1 MNFSPKALFF
11 DWDHTL
17 WDHDLNAKEVL
28 LDLAA
33 EYGLSIEPLSYWA
46 SFEKINNGLWDQY
59 AAGEISQAELRET
72 RFVRFFQEL
81 GVKGPAE
88 EFGDKYLERAPRKTN
103 LMPGAFEVI
112 QDLAA
117 HFPLY
122 ILTNGFDDIQYV
134 KIEGAGMRSFF
145 QEIIT
150 SQQVGTKKPNPL
162 FYEYALERA
171 GIQPGEALMIGDHVE
186 ADVRGALNAG
196 IPAIHYNPFSAE
208 TDLPHEIKHLD
219 ELRSLLENR

>member
-1 MNFSPKALFF
+1 MNFSPKAIFL

-33 EYGLSIEPLSYWA
+33 EYALAIEPLSYWA
-46 SFEKINNGLWDQY
+46 TFEKINNALWDQY

-81 GVKGPAE
+81 GVEGPAV

-134 KIEGAGMRSFF
+134 KIEGAGMRGFF

-150 SQQVGTKKPNPL
+150 SQQVGTKKPSPL

-171 GIQPGEALMIGDHVE
+171 GILAEDALMIGDHVE
-186 ADVRGALNAG
+186 ADVRGALNVG
-196 IPAIHYNPFSAE
+196 IPAIHYNPFSIE
-208 TDLPHEIKHLD
+208 TDLPHEIQHLD
-219 ELRSLLENR
+219 ELRALLKNR

>member
-33 EYGLSIEPLSYWA
+33 EYELAIEPFSYWA

-81 GVKGPAE
+81 SIAGPAA

-103 LMPGAFEVI
+103 LMPGAFELI

-145 QEIIT
+145 KEIIT
-150 SQQVGTKKPNPL
+150 SQQVGTKKPSPL
-162 FYEYALERA
+162 FYAYALERA
-171 GIQPGEALMIGDHVE
+171 GIQPEEALMIGDHVE
-186 ADVRGALNAG
+186 ADIRGALNVG
-196 IPAIHYNPFSAE
+196 IPAIHYNPFSIE
-208 TDLPHEIKHLD
+208 TDLPHEIQHLD

>member
-28 LDLAA
+28 LDLAV
-33 EYGLSIEPLSYWA
+33 EYELAIEPLSYWA

-72 RFVRFFQEL
+72 RFVRFFKEL
-81 GVKGPAE
+81 ALEGPAQ

-103 LMPGAFEVI
+103 LMPGAFELI

-117 HFPLY
+117 HYPLY

-134 KIEGAGMRSFF
+134 KIEGAGMRPFF
-145 QEIIT
+145 REIIT
-150 SQQVGTKKPNPL
+150 SQQVGTKKPSPL
-162 FYEYALERA
+162 FYVYALERA
-171 GIQPGEALMIGDHVE
+171 GVKAEEALMIGDHVE

-196 IPAIHYNPFSAE
+196 IPAIHYNPFSVA
-208 TDLPHEIKHLD
+208 TDLPHEIQHLD
-219 ELRSLLENR
+219 ELRGLLKNR

>member
-1 MNFSPKALFF
+1 MNFRPKALFF

-17 WDHDLNAKEVL
+17 WDHDLNAREVL

-33 EYGLSIEPLSYWA
+33 EYGLAIEPESYWKT
-46 SFEKINNGLWDQY
+46 FEKINNGLWDQY

-81 GVKGPAE
+81 SIEGPAV
-88 EFGDKYLERAPRKTN
+88 EFGDKYLSRAPRKTN

-134 KIEGAGMRSFF
+134 KIDGAGMRPFF
-145 QEIIT
+145 EEIIT
-150 SQQVGTKKPNPL
+150 SQQVGTKKPSPL
-162 FYEYALERA
+162 FYEYALNRA
-171 GIQPGEALMIGDHVE
+171 GIEAKDALMIGVHVD
-186 ADVRGALNAG
+186 ADVRGALHVG
-196 IPAIHYNPFSAE
+196 IPAIHYNPFSAV
-208 TDLPHEIKHLD
+208 TDLPHEIQHLD
-219 ELRSLLENR
+219 ELRSLLKNR

>member
-1 MNFSPKALFF
+1 MNFSPKAIFL

-33 EYGLSIEPLSYWA
+33 EYALAIEPLSYWA
-46 SFEKINNGLWDQY
+46 TFAKINNALWDQY

-81 GVKGPAE
+81 RVEGPAV

-134 KIEGAGMRSFF
+134 KIEGAGMRGFF

-162 FYEYALERA
+162 FYEYALSRA
-171 GIQPGEALMIGDHVE
+171 GIQAEDALMIGDHVE
-186 ADVRGALNAG
+186 ADVRGALNVG
-196 IPAIHYNPFSAE
+196 IPAIHYNPFSIE
-208 TDLPHEIKHLD
+208 TDLPHEIQHLD
-219 ELRSLLENR
+219 ELRGLLKNR

>member
-33 EYGLSIEPLSYWA
+33 EYELAIEPFSYWA

-81 GVKGPAE
+81 SIEGPAA

-103 LMPGAFEVI
+103 LMPGAFELI

-145 QEIIT
+145 KEIIT
-150 SQQVGTKKPNPL
+150 SQQVGTKKPSPL
-162 FYEYALERA
+162 FYKYALERA
-171 GIQPGEALMIGDHVE
+171 GIQPEEALMIGDHVE
-186 ADVRGALNAG
+186 ADIRGALNVG
-196 IPAIHYNPFSAE
+196 IPAIHYNPFSIE
-208 TDLPHEIKHLD
+208 TDLPHEIQHLD

>member
-33 EYGLSIEPLSYWA
+33 EYELAIEPLSYWA

-81 GVKGPAE
+81 SIAGPAA

-103 LMPGAFEVI
+103 LMPGAFELI

-145 QEIIT
+145 KEIIT
-150 SQQVGTKKPNPL
+150 SQQVGTKKPSPL
-162 FYEYALERA
+162 FYAYALERA
-171 GIQPGEALMIGDHVE
+171 GIQPEEALMIGDHVE
-186 ADVRGALNAG
+186 ADIRGALNVG
-196 IPAIHYNPFSAE
+196 IPAIHYNPFSIE
-208 TDLPHEIKHLD
+208 TDLPHEIQHLD

>member
-1 MNFSPKALFF
+1 MNFSPKAIFL

-33 EYGLSIEPLSYWA
+33 EYALAIEPLSYWA
-46 SFEKINNGLWDQY
+46 TFEKINNALWDQY

-81 GVKGPAE
+81 RVEGPAV

-134 KIEGAGMRSFF
+134 KIEGAGMRGFF

-150 SQQVGTKKPNPL
+150 SQQVGTKKPSPL

-171 GIQPGEALMIGDHVE
+171 GILAEDALMIGDHVE
-186 ADVRGALNAG
+186 ADVRGALNVG
-196 IPAIHYNPFSAE
+196 IPAIHYNPFSIE
-208 TDLPHEIKHLD
+208 TDLPHEIQHLD
-219 ELRSLLENR
+219 ELRSLLKNR

>member
-1 MNFSPKALFF
+1 MNFQPKALFF

-17 WDHDLNAKEVL
+17 WDHDLNAREVL
-28 LDLAA
+28 LDLAV
-33 EYGLSIEPLSYWA
+33 EYRLSIEPESYWNT
-46 SFEKINNGLWDQY
+46 FEKINNGLWDQY

-81 GVKGPAE
+81 RVEGPAE
-88 EFGDKYLERAPRKTN
+88 EFGDKYLSRAPRKTN

-117 HFPLY
+117 HYPLY

-145 QEIIT
+145 KEIIT
-150 SQQVGTKKPNPL
+150 SQQVGTKKPSPL

-171 GIQPGEALMIGDHVE
+171 GIHPREALMIGDHVE
-186 ADVRGALNAG
+186 ADVRGALNVG
-196 IPAIHYNPFSAE
+196 IPAIHYNPFSVA
-208 TDLPHEIKHLD
+208 TDLPHEIQHLD

>member
-33 EYGLSIEPLSYWA
+33 EYELAIEPLSYWA
-46 SFEKINNGLWDQY
+46 TFEKINNGLWDQY

-72 RFVRFFQEL
+72 RFVRFFAEL
-81 GVKGPAE
+81 GVVGPSS
-88 EFGDKYLERAPRKTN
+88 EFGDKYLSRAPRKTN

-162 FYEYALERA
+162 FYEYALSRA
-171 GIQPGEALMIGDHVE
+171 GIQAEDALMIGDHVE
-186 ADVRGALNAG
+186 ADVRGALNVG
-196 IPAIHYNPFSAE
+196 IPAIHYNPFSVA
-208 TDLPHEIKHLD
+208 TDLPHEIQHLD

>member
-17 WDHDLNAKEVL
+17 WDHDLNAREVL
-28 LDLAA
+28 LDLAI
-33 EYGLSIEPLSYWA
+33 EYELAIEPEFYWKT
-46 SFEKINNGLWDQY
+46 FEKINNSLWDQY
-59 AAGEISQAELRET
+59 AAGKISQAELRET
-72 RFVRFFQEL
+72 RFVRFFREL
-81 GVKGPAE
+81 GIESPAG

-103 LMPGAFEVI
+103 LMPGAYELI
-112 QDLAA
+112 QDLAV

-122 ILTNGFDDIQYV
+122 ILTNGFDDIQFV

-150 SQQVGTKKPNPL
+150 SQQVGTKKPSPL

-171 GIQPGEALMIGDHVE
+171 GVKAEEALMIGDHVE

-196 IPAIHYNPFSAE
+196 IPAIHYNPFSVE
-208 TDLPHEIKHLD
+208 TDLPHEIQHLD
-219 ELRSLLENR
+219 ELRGLLKNR

>member
-28 LDLAA
+28 LDLAV
-33 EYGLSIEPLSYWA
+33 EYELAIEPLSYWA

-81 GVKGPAE
+81 RVEGPSS

-103 LMPGAFEVI
+103 LMPGAFKVI

-117 HFPLY
+117 HYPLY

-196 IPAIHYNPFSAE
+196 IPAIHYNPFSVE
-208 TDLPHEIKHLD
+208 TDLPHEIQHLD

>member
-17 WDHDLNAKEVL
+17 WDHDLNAREVL
-28 LDLAA
+28 LDLAV
-33 EYGLSIEPLSYWA
+33 EYELDIEPLSYWA
-46 SFEKINNGLWDQY
+46 SFEKINTGLWDQY

-72 RFVRFFQEL
+72 RFVRFFEEL
-81 GVKGPAE
+81 RIEGPSS

-103 LMPGAFEVI
+103 LMPGAFELI

-117 HFPLY
+117 HYPLY
-122 ILTNGFDDIQYV
+122 ILTNGFDDIQFV

-150 SQQVGTKKPNPL
+150 SQQVGTKKPSPL

-171 GIQPGEALMIGDHVE
+171 GIKAEEALMIGDHVE
-186 ADVRGALNAG
+186 ADVRGALNVG
-196 IPAIHYNPFSAE
+196 IPAIHYNPFSLA
-208 TDLPHEIKHLD
+208 TDLPHEIQHLD
-219 ELRSLLENR
+219 ELRGLLKNR

>member
-28 LDLAA
+28 LDLAV
-33 EYGLSIEPLSYWA
+33 EYELAIEPLSYWA

-81 GVKGPAE
+81 RIEGPSS

-103 LMPGAFEVI
+103 LMPGAFELI

-117 HFPLY
+117 HYPLY

-145 QEIIT
+145 KEIIT
-150 SQQVGTKKPNPL
+150 SQQVGTKKPSPL

-196 IPAIHYNPFSAE
+196 IPAIHYNPFSVA
-208 TDLPHEIKHLD
+208 TDLPHEIQHLD
-219 ELRSLLENR
+219 ELRGLLKNR

>member
-1 MNFSPKALFF
+1 MKFTPKAIFF

-33 EYGLSIEPLSYWA
+33 EYELAIEPLSYWA
-46 SFEKINNGLWDQY
+46 TFEKINNGLWDQY

-81 GVKGPAE
+81 RVEGPAG

-150 SQQVGTKKPNPL
+150 SQQVGTKKPNPWGL
-162 FYEYALERA
+162 HDMHGNVSEWVLDQYDAKFFATLA
-171 GIQPGEALMIGDHVE
+171 GK
-186 ADVRGALNAG
+186 
-196 IPAIHYNPFSAE
+196 SAKKAMWFRRSP
-208 TDLPHEIKHLD
+208 TD
-219 ELRSLLENR
+219 

>member
-17 WDHDLNAKEVL
+17 WDHDLNAREVL
-28 LDLAA
+28 LDLAN
-33 EYGLSIEPLSYWA
+33 EYELAIEPSSYWA
-46 SFEKINNGLWDQY
+46 SFEKINTGLWDQY

-72 RFVRFFQEL
+72 RFVRFFEEL
-81 GVKGPAE
+81 RIEGPSS

-103 LMPGAFEVI
+103 LMPGAFELI
-112 QDLAA
+112 QDLAV

-122 ILTNGFDDIQYV
+122 ILTNGFDDIQFV

-150 SQQVGTKKPNPL
+150 SQQVGTKKPSPL
-162 FYEYALERA
+162 FFEYALERA
-171 GIQPGEALMIGDHVE
+171 GIKAEEGLMIGDHVE
-186 ADVRGALNAG
+186 ADIRGALNVG
-196 IPAIHYNPFSAE
+196 IPAIHYNPFSLA
-208 TDLPHEIKHLD
+208 TDLPHEIQHLD
-219 ELRSLLENR
+219 ELRGLLKNR

>member
-1 MNFSPKALFF
+1 MNFSPKAIFL

-33 EYGLSIEPLSYWA
+33 EYALAIEPLSYWA
-46 SFEKINNGLWDQY
+46 TFEKINNALWDQY

-81 GVKGPAE
+81 RVEGPAV

-145 QEIIT
+145 KEIIT
-150 SQQVGTKKPNPL
+150 SQQVGTKKPSPL

-171 GIQPGEALMIGDHVE
+171 GILAEDALMIGDHVE
-186 ADVRGALNAG
+186 ADVRGALNVG
-196 IPAIHYNPFSAE
+196 IPAIHYNPFSIE
-208 TDLPHEIKHLD
+208 TDLPHEIQHLD
-219 ELRSLLENR
+219 ELRALLKNR

>member
-1 MNFSPKALFF
+1 MNFSPKAIFL

-33 EYGLSIEPLSYWA
+33 EYELAIEPLSYWA
-46 SFEKINNGLWDQY
+46 TFEKINNALWDQY

-81 GVKGPAE
+81 GVEGPAV

-134 KIEGAGMRSFF
+134 KIEGAGMRGFF

-150 SQQVGTKKPNPL
+150 SQQVGTKKPSPL

-171 GIQPGEALMIGDHVE
+171 GILAEDALMIGDHVE

-196 IPAIHYNPFSAE
+196 IPAIHYNPFSIE
-208 TDLPHEIKHLD
+208 TDLPHEIQHLD
-219 ELRSLLENR
+219 ELRGLLKNR

>member
-28 LDLAA
+28 LDLAT
-33 EYGLSIEPLSYWA
+33 EYRLTIEPESYWNT
-46 SFEKINNGLWDQY
+46 FEKINNGLWDQY

-81 GVKGPAE
+81 RVEGPAE

-196 IPAIHYNPFSAE
+196 IPAIHYNPFSIE
-208 TDLPHEIKHLD
+208 TDLPHEIQHLD

>member
-28 LDLAA
+28 LDLAV
-33 EYGLSIEPLSYWA
+33 EYELAIEPLSYWA
-46 SFEKINNGLWDQY
+46 TFEKINNGLWDQY

-81 GVKGPAE
+81 RVEGPAE

-112 QDLAA
+112 QDLAD

-196 IPAIHYNPFSAE
+196 IPAIHYNPFSVE
-208 TDLPHEIKHLD
+208 TDLPHEIQHLD
-219 ELRSLLENR
+219 ELRSLLKNR

>member
-17 WDHDLNAKEVL
+17 WDHDLNAREVL
-28 LDLAA
+28 LDLAV
-33 EYGLSIEPLSYWA
+33 EYELAIEPESYWKT
-46 SFEKINNGLWDQY
+46 FEKINNSLWDQY

-72 RFVRFFQEL
+72 RFMRFFQEL
-81 GVKGPAE
+81 RIEGPSS

-117 HFPLY
+117 HYPLY

-145 QEIIT
+145 KEIIT

-196 IPAIHYNPFSAE
+196 IPAIHYNPFSVE
-208 TDLPHEIKHLD
+208 TDLPHEIQHLD
-219 ELRSLLENR
+219 ELRGLLKNR

>member
-17 WDHDLNAKEVL
+17 WDHDLNAREVL
-28 LDLAA
+28 LDLAL
-33 EYGLSIEPLSYWA
+33 EYELAMEPESYWA
-46 SFEKINNGLWDQY
+46 TFEKINNGLWDQY

-81 GVKGPAE
+81 GVSGPAQ

-145 QEIIT
+145 KEIIT
-150 SQQVGTKKPNPL
+150 SQQVGTKKPNPV
-162 FYEYALERA
+162 FFEYALSRA
-171 GIQPGEALMIGDHVE
+171 GIQADEALMIGDHVE
-186 ADVRGALNAG
+186 ADVRGALQAG
-196 IPAIHYNPFSAE
+196 IPAIHYNPFSIE
-208 TDLPHEIKHLD
+208 TDLPHEIQHLN
-219 ELRSLLENR
+219 ELRGLLKNR

>member
-33 EYGLSIEPLSYWA
+33 EYSLAIEPLSYWA
-46 SFEKINNGLWDQY
+46 TFEKINNGLWDQY

-81 GVKGPAE
+81 RVEGPAE

-196 IPAIHYNPFSAE
+196 IPAIHYNPFSVE
-208 TDLPHEIKHLD
+208 TDLPHEIQHLD
-219 ELRSLLENR
+219 ELRSLLKNR

>member
-1 MNFSPKALFF
+1 M

-33 EYGLSIEPLSYWA
+33 EYSLAIEPLSYWA
-46 SFEKINNGLWDQY
+46 TFEKINNALWDQY

-81 GVKGPAE
+81 GVEGPAV
-88 EFGDKYLERAPRKTN
+88 EFGDKYLSRAPRKTN

-134 KIEGAGMRSFF
+134 KIEGAGMRGFF

-150 SQQVGTKKPNPL
+150 SQQVGTKKPSPL
-162 FYEYALERA
+162 FFEYALERA
-171 GIQPGEALMIGDHVE
+171 GILAEDALMIGDHVE
-186 ADVRGALNAG
+186 ADVRGALNVG
-196 IPAIHYNPFSAE
+196 IPAIHYNPFSIE
-208 TDLPHEIKHLD
+208 TDLPYEIQHLD
-219 ELRSLLENR
+219 ELRELLKNR